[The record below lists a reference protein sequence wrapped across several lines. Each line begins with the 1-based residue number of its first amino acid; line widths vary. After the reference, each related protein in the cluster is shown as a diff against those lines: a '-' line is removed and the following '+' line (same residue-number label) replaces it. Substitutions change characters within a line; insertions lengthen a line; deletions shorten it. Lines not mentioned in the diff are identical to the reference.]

1 MFQKKKIIRFRLY
14 IFFLLFVLFFIKFS
28 TTSTHANA
36 YKIIDIE
43 ISESYDLNFNKQNI
57 IDSAFK
63 IAFRELIAK
72 ITISEDKKNLNST
85 NLKLIKSLV
94 NYFTIVDEKFIEN
107 KYYAKF
113 DVDFNKKQVLNFL
126 ERENIFPS
134 IPIEKNLLLIPI
146 LVDIEKE
153 QMLLFSENPY
163 YLNWNEKNE
172 KHYLLKYILPNEDL
186 EDINIIKK
194 NINNIEYYNFNE
206 IITKYDIK
214 DYIIIIFFKNKSNLK
229 ILSKVNLNNN
239 FLISNT
245 VFTDV
250 NYDEQKSLENVIKK
264 LKTNYENQW
273 KKINQ
278 INTSIR
284 LPLTLLLN
292 SKNYELVEKFEKYI
306 EKLDLVPNYYIDN
319 FSSEITI
326 YKIIYNSTPDKFIQ
340 EIENKGFKLDT
351 SYKIWRVQ

>member
-28 TTSTHANA
+28 TTSVYANT
-36 YKIIDIE
+36 YKIIDLE

-57 IDSAFK
+57 IDSAFQM
-63 IAFRELIAK
+63 AFKELIAK
-72 ITISEDKKNLNST
+72 ITISEDKQNLNST

-94 NYFTIVDEKFIEN
+94 DSFTIVDEKFIEN
-107 KYYAKF
+107 KYFAKF

-134 IPIEKNLLLIPI
+134 IPREKNLLLIPI
-146 LVDIEKE
+146 LVDIEKK

-245 VFTDV
+245 AFSDV
-250 NYDEQKSLENVIKK
+250 NYDEQKSLENVIKI

-284 LPLTLLLN
+284 LPLTLSLN
-292 SKNYELVEKFEKYI
+292 SKNYELIIKFEKHLA
-306 EKLDLVPNYYIDN
+306 KLDLVSNYYIDN
-319 FSSEITI
+319 FSSEISI

-340 EIENKGFKLDT
+340 EIENEGLKLDT